1 MMTRR
6 VRFFVLPVILS
17 VVAAGAAIQVRA
29 RADTLPTVASG
40 GWRGSGWVAIEFSV
54 ASGAQGSLTVLN
66 SNVFGPGFATLY
78 LYDASDRGLGGASVG
93 ITGNMGDAH
102 LEASVPPAPPAEQ
115 TVTTIRSIPYGGQV
129 TITFDSTSLPPGT
142 YKAMFVAGGNQ
153 YGWTWALNGNSA
165 ISAPSATT
173 SGSDVYSYSAKDF
186 SGTASAQAYAGAYGV
201 SSMGAAANLGTQR
214 SITAAHTLVGIGFFP
229 GPLAVKADASMH
241 GPGGDRGCW
250 CPLSDFKGPGAAGPG
265 TWTFTYTAVGAGF
278 SNQADGVLG
287 AADAY
292 LPEP

>member
-1 MMTRR
+1 MMMRR
-6 VRFFVLPVILS
+6 VRSVVLLVVVL
-17 VVAAGAAIQVRA
+17 VAAGAAIQVRA

-40 GWRGSGWVAIEFSV
+40 GWRGSGCVAIEV
-54 ASGAQGSLTVLN
+54 AIASGAQGSLTILN
-66 SNVFGPGFATLY
+66 SIVFGPGFATLY

-129 TITFDSTSLPPGT
+129 TITFDSNSLPPGT

-165 ISAPSATT
+165 VAAPSATT

-201 SSMGAAANLGTQR
+201 SSMGAAANVGTQR

-241 GPGGDRGCW
+241 GPGGDRSCW
-250 CPLSDFKGPGAAGPG
+250 CPLSDFNGPGAAGPG

-278 SNQADGVLG
+278 SNLAEGVLG